1 MKKLRSV
8 LKKFAMIIPIYRVI
22 EETRNT
28 PAPVTLGTWF
38 FQKVIGINREAY
50 WPMHFTSKVGCAHNI
65 LAGLYTA
72 PGLSPGCYI
81 QGIGKISI
89 GDYTLIGP
97 NVTIISANH
106 DLYDNRKHI
115 QEEVH
120 IGKSCW
126 IGSGAVILP
135 GVKLGDFT
143 IVGAGSVVT
152 RSYVEGYAVIAGNPA
167 REIKKLEKQKCIQM
181 QYPKNYFGYI
191 PEDKFFAFR
200 KKHLSV

>member
-1 MKKLRSV
+1 MMFPL
-8 LKKFAMIIPIYRVI
+8 LRVI

-28 PAPVTLGTWF
+28 PAPVTLATWF
-38 FQKVIGINREAY
+38 LQKVIGINREAY

-81 QGIGKISI
+81 QGIGKIFI

-115 QEEVH
+115 QEEVN
-120 IGKSCW
+120 IGKCCW

-143 IVGAGSVVT
+143 IVGAGSVVS
-152 RSYVEGYAVIAGNPA
+152 RSCESGYAVIAGNPA
-167 REIKKLEKQKCIQM
+167 REIKKLEKHKCIKFKYQ
-181 QYPKNYFGYI
+181 KNYYGYI
-191 PEDKFFAFR
+191 PENQFQAFR
-200 KKHLSV
+200 EKQLSV